1 MTSYTLWMINFDDFS
16 TECYTDT
23 DKYLCV
29 GYVFWWQEYII
40 INLNVFVS
48 VWVSYVLFQ
57 TEWTLQ
63 YFLI

>member
-1 MTSYTLWMINFDDFS
+1 MINFDDFS
-16 TECYTDT
+16 TEYYTDT

-29 GYVFWWQEYII
+29 GYDFWWQEYII

-48 VWVSYVLFQ
+48 VWVLYVLFQ